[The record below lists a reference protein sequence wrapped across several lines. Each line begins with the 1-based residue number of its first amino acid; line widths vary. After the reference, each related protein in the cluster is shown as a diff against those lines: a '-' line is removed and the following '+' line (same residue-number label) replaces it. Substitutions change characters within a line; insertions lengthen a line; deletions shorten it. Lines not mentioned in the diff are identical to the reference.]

1 MSDTK
6 KTAAAAEAETT
17 EEAVKAVE
25 TAEAETAA
33 EEQSI
38 YIGPGFKGVAHGTI
52 YLGGLPAH
60 LQDAIQ
66 ALPAIGELVIPMS
79 KLVESNKALR
89 DPGSGL
95 AKIYKYVD
103 EKKNGR
109 A

>member
-6 KTAAAAEAETT
+6 KAAAAAEAETT
-17 EEAVKAVE
+17 EE
-25 TAEAETAA
+25 TAKTVEAETAA

-52 YLGGLPAH
+52 YLGELPAH

-66 ALPAIGELVIPMS
+66 ALPAIGELVVPMS

-89 DPGSGL
+89 DPESGL

>member
-17 EEAVKAVE
+17 EKTVKA
-25 TAEAETAA
+25 AEAETAA

-52 YLGGLPAH
+52 YLGELPVH

-66 ALPAIGELVIPMS
+66 ALPAIGELVVPMS

-89 DPGSGL
+89 DPESGL

>member
-6 KTAAAAEAETT
+6 KTAAAAEAEAT
-17 EEAVKAVE
+17 EETVKAVK
-25 TAEAETAA
+25 AETAA

-52 YLGGLPAH
+52 YLGELPAH

-66 ALPAIGELVIPMS
+66 ALPAIGELVVPMS

-89 DPGSGL
+89 DPESGL

>member
-17 EEAVKAVE
+17 EKTVKA
-25 TAEAETAA
+25 AEAEMAA

-52 YLGGLPAH
+52 YLGELPVH

-66 ALPAIGELVIPMS
+66 ALPAIGELVVPMS

-89 DPGSGL
+89 DPESGL

>member
-6 KTAAAAEAETT
+6 KAAAAAEAETT
-17 EEAVKAVE
+17 TKAVE
-25 TAEAETAA
+25 AVEAKAEAA
-33 EEQSI
+33 EQRI
-38 YIGPGFKGVAHGTI
+38 YIGPGFRGVAHGTI
-52 YLGGLPAH
+52 YLGELPAH
-60 LQDAIQ
+60 LQDDIQ
-66 ALPAIGELVIPMS
+66 ALPAIGELVVPMD

-89 DPGSGL
+89 DPESGL

>member
-6 KTAAAAEAETT
+6 KAAAAAETETT
-17 EEAVKAVE
+17 TKVVEAVEAK
-25 TAEAETAA
+25 AEAV
-33 EEQSI
+33 EQSI
-38 YIGPGFKGVAHGTI
+38 YIGPGFRGVAHGTI
-52 YLGGLPAH
+52 YLGELPSH

-66 ALPAIGELVIPMS
+66 ALPAIGELVVPMD

-89 DPGSGL
+89 DPESGL